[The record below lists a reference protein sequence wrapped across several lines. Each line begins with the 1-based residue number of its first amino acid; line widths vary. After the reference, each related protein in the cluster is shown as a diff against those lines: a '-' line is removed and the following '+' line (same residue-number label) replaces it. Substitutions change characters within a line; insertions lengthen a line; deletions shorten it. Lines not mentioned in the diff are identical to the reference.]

1 MNIKRIVIIA
11 GVILLAAA
19 IPIGA
24 ALATSRTTCYG
35 TLKDD
40 LILCTPTT
48 SQSGAG
54 DLGNDKINVPQGYSV
69 RNLSGD
75 GSRYSAVSSGNGGS
89 DTITID
95 GTVSLQLSGDSV
107 RGRGGNDVITIAA
120 TGSVGS
126 IVGDGASVGGSD
138 TISIAGTVVGN
149 VDADGGSTTVGGN
162 DTITLH
168 TNALVGGIIS
178 GGGGIDT
185 LVFAFSGDAAGDEV
199 IAAILA
205 NPAAYTSG
213 SVTYNGY
220 AYTWSGIEAFA
231 VQQ

>member
-107 RGRGGNDVITIAA
+107 RGRGGNDVITVAA

-126 IVGDGASVGGSD
+126 IVGDGANFGGSD

-149 VDADGGSTTVGGN
+149 VDADGAPVGGN
-162 DTITLH
+162 DTIILH

-178 GGGGIDT
+178 GGGGSDT
-185 LVFAFSGDAAGDEV
+185 LVFTFSGDAAGDEV

-205 NPAAYTSG
+205 NPAAYASG

-220 AYTWSGIEAFA
+220 TYTWSGIEAFA